1 MAQRKIHSQF
11 LSTFRLRIV
20 LINAE
25 ARLRFR
31 VFMIIVSGVCKPS
44 SVLDDHLSGPAVAS
58 RLKRLPG
65 SATGR
70 RRNEGP
76 KADAHASLS
85 ILHQVGFTART
96 SRQAAGELLPRL
108 STLASPRGDSR
119 YISVAL
125 SLKSPSP
132 AVNRHPALWC
142 SDFPQARSAPAIVWR
157 PHNHHPSDCCPTACA
172 VIRPRR
178 RVCGRSCRTPR
189 CDPRCGCP
197 AASRWAAT

>member
-1 MAQRKIHSQF
+1 MSD
-11 LSTFRLRIV
+11 
-20 LINAE
+20 
-25 ARLRFR
+25 
-31 VFMIIVSGVCKPS
+31 VCKPS

-70 RRNEGP
+70 RRSEP
-76 KADAHASLS
+76 RRIAAHASLS

-108 STLASPRGDSR
+108 SILASSGEERACPKASPPFTRS
-119 YISVAL
+119 ISVAL

-142 SDFPQARSAPAIVWR
+142 SDFPHATGACDRLASSQSFAIYEG
-157 PHNHHPSDCCPTACA
+157 
-172 VIRPRR
+172 VIPPCR

-189 CDPRCGCP
+189 SCRRCECP
-197 AASRWAAT
+197 AAWRWAAT